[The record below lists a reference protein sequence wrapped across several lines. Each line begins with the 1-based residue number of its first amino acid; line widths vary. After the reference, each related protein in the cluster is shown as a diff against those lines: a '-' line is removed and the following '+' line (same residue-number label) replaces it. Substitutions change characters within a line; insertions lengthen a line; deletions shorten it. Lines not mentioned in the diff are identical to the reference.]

1 MSTRELAY
9 SLIDRLDEK
18 QLDAL
23 IVILSG
29 MSGVKPVEE
38 IEPDE
43 EELRMIAEA
52 EADDSEAEPVE
63 DFARRLGIDL

>member
-63 DFARRLGIDL
+63 DFSRRLGIDL

>member
-1 MSTRELAY
+1 MSTKELAY

-23 IVILSG
+23 VVILSG

-43 EELRMIAEA
+43 YELKMIADS
-52 EADDSEAEPVE
+52 EADDSEAEPIE
-63 DFARRLGIDL
+63 DFAKRFQSAV

>member
-43 EELRMIAEA
+43 EELRMIAES
-52 EADDSEAEPVE
+52 EADDSEAEPIE
-63 DFARRLGIDL
+63 DYAKRLQIAV